1 MNDIKIREA
10 TIDDSSLILKFVKE
24 LAEFERA
31 ASEVSA
37 TVEDIRKSIF
47 GADSTVHAL
56 ICSMDAKPIGFAVY
70 FYNYSTW
77 KGKNGLYLEDI
88 YITPDYRSKG
98 AGRKILKYLAKI
110 AVSKDCGRFELSVLD
125 WNESAIKFYESIGAK
140 PQSEWIVY
148 RLAGDALRDFTDE

>member
-56 ICSMDAKPIGFAVY
+56 ICSMNAKPIGFAVY

-148 RLAGDALRDFTDE
+148 RLAGNALRDFSDE

>member
-88 YITPDYRSKG
+88 YITPDYRSEG

-110 AVSKDCGRFELSVLD
+110 AVSKDYGRFELSVLD

-148 RLAGDALRDFTDE
+148 RLAGNALRDFSDE

>member
-148 RLAGDALRDFTDE
+148 RLAGDALRDFSDE

>member
-47 GADSTVHAL
+47 GADSTVHTL

-148 RLAGDALRDFTDE
+148 RLAGNALRDFSDE

>member
-148 RLAGDALRDFTDE
+148 RLAGNALRDFSDE

>member
-47 GADSTVHAL
+47 GADSTVHTL

-110 AVSKDCGRFELSVLD
+110 AVSKDYGRFELSVLD

-148 RLAGDALRDFTDE
+148 RLAGDALRDFSDE

>member
-1 MNDIKIREA
+1 MSEIEIREA
-10 TIDDSSLILKFVKE
+10 TVEDSSLILNFVKE
-24 LAEFERA
+24 LAKFERA
-31 ASEVSA
+31 ASEVTAS
-37 TVEDIRKSIF
+37 VEDIRRSIF
-47 GADSTVHAL
+47 GVDSTVQAL
-56 ICSMDAKPIGFAVY
+56 ICSMNNEPIGFAVY

-88 YITPDYRSKG
+88 YITPEYRSKG
-98 AGRKILKYLAKI
+98 AGKKLLKYLAKI

-148 RLAGDALRDFTDE
+148 RLAGDALRDFADE

>member
-110 AVSKDCGRFELSVLD
+110 AVSKDYGRFELSVLD

-148 RLAGDALRDFTDE
+148 RLAGDALRDFSDE